1 MKSRL
6 VILFVFVSLKLI
18 AQGNQFKELT
28 TSTKIVSERY
38 FEQYAKLGFDSMAM
52 DMSENYNFE
61 DPTAKVIFNG
71 LNIEGKDKAI
81 ANFKANYTFFNVSIP
96 TIRRYFSGNYGIF
109 EGTYKFSTYTPKKEV
124 ISFELPITI
133 IIKVENGKVVE
144 HRDFADYQAYLSQ
157 YQKEMARLRA
167 KASGGGR

>member
-1 MKSRL
+1 ML
-6 VILFVFVSLKLI
+6 QILDTGEIKHKQDNYFV
-18 AQGNQFKELT
+18 
-28 TSTKIVSERY
+28 Y
-38 FEQYAKLGFDSMAM
+38 Y
-52 DMSENYNFE
+52 
-61 DPTAKVIFNG
+61 
-71 LNIEGKDKAI
+71 
-81 ANFKANYTFFNVSIP
+81 
-96 TIRRYFSGNYGIF
+96 
-109 EGTYKFSTYTPKKEV
+109 PKKEV